1 METSR
6 DSKLI
11 KDCLSGKEEAWNT
24 FIDRFSKLVY
34 YSINRTVNSYC
45 PTLERE
51 DIEDIYSDIFLSFVD
66 NNYRKLRQF
75 DTEKGCTLSSWV
87 RLIAV
92 RRTIDFLRKKK
103 QLVSLDDVGDSAGAI
118 KDSLRDNNPSVQLS
132 LEISEHEK
140 ILEKAI
146 EELPSSDLLFIELY
160 YKRKLSPEEI
170 ASVMNVSVSA
180 VYSKKT
186 RLREKLEKIINK

>member
-1 METSR
+1 METLR
-6 DSKLI
+6 DSQLI
-11 KDCLSGKEEAWNT
+11 KDCLSGKEEAWNV
-24 FIDRFSKLVY
+24 FINRFSKLVY

-103 QLVSLDDVGDSAGAI
+103 QHVSLDDVDDAGAL
-118 KDSLRDNNPSVQLS
+118 KDSLRDNNPSVQLN

-146 EELPSSDLLFIELY
+146 QELPSSDLLFIELF

-170 ASVMNVSVSA
+170 ASVLNVSVST

-186 RLREKLEKIINK
+186 RLREKLEKIIKK